1 MTVVLL
7 ISETWS
13 LIENLW
19 IKYTETKD
27 KEIKKQLIE
36 HYVSL
41 VKIVAGRMYNFYGS
55 KIEYDDLLGYGIL
68 GLIDSIDK
76 FDISKN
82 IKFERYVPTAAIMD
96 KTVLTIFHGG
106 QDTMLT
112 TLLYGV
118 PSITIPGQHYERDYN
133 SAKLESLGA
142 SVKLPVHAS
151 TFG

>member
-1 MTVVLL
+1 MDVIINTF
-7 ISETWS
+7 
-13 LIENLW
+13 
-19 IKYTETKD
+19 KD
-27 KEIKKQLIE
+27 MPFRVICGCGF
-36 HYVSL
+36 HY
-41 VKIVAGRMYNFYGS
+41 N
-55 KIEYDDLLGYGIL
+55 
-68 GLIDSIDK
+68 IDK
-76 FDISKN
+76 LPESPKN

-142 SVKLPVHAS
+142 SVKLPVHAFRPNRLKKAIS
-151 TFG
+151 DVLNGDHKLVCEKLSQRLKSYGGTKECVKVILDTAKLK